1 MDIFYNLC
9 NPAQVFASAAVV
21 FVIIRMFLL
30 KNVLPPLSMA
40 MKLSVLAVLLI
51 LIIGYTTIVNY
62 SCDSTENQIAW
73 LLVTIPLLYMLIR
86 LNNR

>member
-1 MDIFYNLC
+1 MDVFYNLC
-9 NPAQVFASAAVV
+9 NPAQVFASAAVI
-21 FVIIRMFLL
+21 FVIIRMFFL
-30 KNVLPPLSMA
+30 KNVLPPLSTA

-73 LLVTIPLLYMLIR
+73 LLVIIPLIIIAIR